1 MRIPRS
7 GEKNTHQPA
16 AQLPVK
22 AIHSVARTPRM
33 APNAP
38 PSSPPSS
45 PPSGI
50 VPQTTQR
57 TAAFIRPSS
66 RGGQIACR

>member
-1 MRIPRS
+1 MARIPRS

-16 AQLPVK
+16 AQLPAK
-22 AIHSVARTPRM
+22 AIHSVARTPTM
-33 APNAP
+33 VPNAP
-38 PSSPPSS
+38 PSRA
-45 PPSGI
+45 PSGI

>member
-1 MRIPRS
+1 VSRIVRS
-7 GEKNTHQPA
+7 GEKNTHHPA
-16 AQLPVK
+16 AQLPAN
-22 AIHSVARTPRM
+22 AIHSVTRTPTA
-33 APNAP
+33 APTVP
-38 PSSPPSS
+38 PST
-45 PPSGI
+45 PPSGS

>member
-1 MRIPRS
+1 VRS

-16 AQLPVK
+16 AQAP
-22 AIHSVARTPRM
+22 ANPIHSVARTPSSV
-33 APNAP
+33 PNAP
-38 PSSPPSS
+38 PST
-45 PPSGI
+45 PPSGS

>member
-1 MRIPRS
+1 MSRSPRS

-16 AQLPVK
+16 AQLPAK
-22 AIHSVARTPRM
+22 AIHSVARTPSQVPSR
-33 APNAP
+33 P
-38 PSSPPSS
+38 PSR
-45 PPSGI
+45 PPSGS